1 MVILAI
7 SCGVCNAP
15 YICDNLHRPGTP
27 CGNPEQ
33 QFCINDVE
41 NLDDGSRVVSRRWV
55 LCLLAKFRINNAE

>member
-1 MVILAI
+1 MFILAI

-41 NLDDGSRVVSRRWV
+41 NLDDDSITSQKGGSFVY
-55 LCLLAKFRINNAE
+55 